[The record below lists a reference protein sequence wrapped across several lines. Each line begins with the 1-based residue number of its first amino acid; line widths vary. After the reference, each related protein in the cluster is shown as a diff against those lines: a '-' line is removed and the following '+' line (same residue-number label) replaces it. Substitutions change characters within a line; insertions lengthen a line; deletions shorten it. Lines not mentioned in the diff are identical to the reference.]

1 MRVILVVLAL
11 TAFLL
16 SLAAARPPDYKAL
29 NADLASGVVAVVRGA
44 LNCGPYL
51 DGNSLCKLMLT
62 TPPLS
67 YNVRFQSTF
76 SAYFAVALRT
86 ASSETSL
93 CRVWAQTRVSVHALL
108 ARLLKKHPIP
118 GVFLPP
124 LQLRALEIG
133 EAHCEEFEM
142 PPLSASAR
150 AALRIIS
157 KFYSVVP
164 TR

>member
-1 MRVILVVLAL
+1 MRVILALAL
-11 TAFLL
+11 TAFML

-51 DGNSLCKLMLT
+51 DANTLCKLMLT

-86 ASSETSL
+86 ASSETPL
-93 CRVWAQTRVSVHALL
+93 CKVWAQTRIDVHALL

-124 LQLRALEIG
+124 LQLRALELG
-133 EAHCEEFEM
+133 EEHCTEFEM
-142 PPLSASAR
+142 PPLGSAQL
-150 AALRIIS
+150 AALRMIS
-157 KFYSVVP
+157 KFYSTAP